1 MKNRIGARVAILG
14 AGSMGTVLAEGII
27 RKGVFD
33 AQEVSVTGRGKAE
46 NLAKLRSLGAKVEEG
61 NRSAVEKSGVVIL
74 CVKPKDM
81 GNLLNELGDAC
92 RGKLV
97 ISIAAG
103 VSIGTISRRLA
114 GARVVRTMLNVC
126 VEAGKTATAV
136 CYGKQARKSDRLE
149 TERVFSGFGMVLGAK
164 QGQMAAF
171 TALAGCM
178 PALLFELM
186 GRLEKFASERGFSAE
201 VSRELAAQVFEGSSR
216 VFRASKKGSAKLVQ
230 SVMSKR
236 GATEKMFESLDKSGF
251 FKAFEPALLEAEK
264 RTEELGREINGVMK
278 K

>member
-1 MKNRIGARVAILG
+1 
-14 AGSMGTVLAEGII
+14 MGTVLAEGII

-33 AQEVSVTGRGKAE
+33 AKDVSVTGRGKTE
-46 NLAKLRSLGAKVEEG
+46 NLAKLHSLGAEVEQG
-61 NRSAVEKSGVVIL
+61 NCSAVEKSGIVIL

-81 GNLLNELGDAC
+81 GSLLNELGDAC

-97 ISIAAG
+97 VSIAAG

-126 VEAGKTATAV
+126 VEAGKSATAI
-136 CYGKQARKSDRLE
+136 CYGGKARAEDRLE
-149 TERVFSGFGMVLGAK
+149 TERIFSGFGMVLGATQK
-164 QGQMAAF
+164 QMAAF

-201 VSRELAAQVFEGSSR
+201 VSRELAAQVFEGSSQ
-216 VFRASKKGSAKLVQ
+216 VFRASKKGSTELVR

-236 GATEKMFESLDKSGF
+236 GATERMFESLDGAGF
-251 FKAFEPALLEAEK
+251 FEAFTPALAEAET

-278 K
+278 KE